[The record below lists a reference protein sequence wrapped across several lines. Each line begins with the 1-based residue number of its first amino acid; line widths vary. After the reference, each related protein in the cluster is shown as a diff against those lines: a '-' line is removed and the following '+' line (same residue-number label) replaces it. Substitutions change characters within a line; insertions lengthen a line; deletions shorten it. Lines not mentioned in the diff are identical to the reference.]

1 PEAPARQR
9 IGNHS
14 YLTSSRN
21 QHLQTRHFYL
31 PDSIAQHS
39 QASNQTWNINKPA
52 AEQRAP
58 VTTLYMQLTIKVTHM
73 HIICG
78 RLYHRYYHHGYEQH
92 SLASPVGNTFTQAP
106 VVSPIN
112 TTSTEPIAVDGRNGF
127 VTMPP
132 GQPLIYRSGVE
143 GDYGQPTSP
152 TVEFNVD
159 ELLEYQRRRSSAT
172 SEEKEPLT
180 PAQRRRKAQNRAAY
194 VSRSPSF
201 WRDFPLTRRGGHS
214 QRAFRDRKRQRVQDL
229 EAQLSALEVRT
240 NSLESDNER
249 LKHELL
255 LTRDENEVLRSITQ
269 PQHPSNTLQPDRRR
283 RTMKAGGT
291 DLHLPLQ

>member
-1 PEAPARQR
+1 MEYQQAC
-9 IGNHS
+9 GGT
-14 YLTSSRN
+14 TSACHHPVYATHN
-21 QHLQTRHFYL
+21 QGY
-31 PDSIAQHS
+31 
-39 QASNQTWNINKPA
+39 
-52 AEQRAP
+52 
-58 VTTLYMQLTIKVTHM
+58 THAHHM
-73 HIICG
+73 WTAVPQ
-78 RLYHRYYHHGYEQH
+78 YHYGYEQH
-92 SLASPVGNTFTQAP
+92 SLASPIGNTFTQAP

-132 GQPLIYRSGVE
+132 GQPLTYRSGVE

-180 PAQRRRKAQNRAAY
+180 PAQRRRKAQNRAA
-194 VSRSPSF
+194 
-201 WRDFPLTRRGGHS
+201 

-283 RTMKAGGT
+283 RTMKAGETG
-291 DLHLPLQ
+291 LHLPLQ

>member
-1 PEAPARQR
+1 MWTAVPQ
-9 IGNHS
+9 
-14 YLTSSRN
+14 
-21 QHLQTRHFYL
+21 
-31 PDSIAQHS
+31 
-39 QASNQTWNINKPA
+39 
-52 AEQRAP
+52 
-58 VTTLYMQLTIKVTHM
+58 
-73 HIICG
+73 
-78 RLYHRYYHHGYEQH
+78 YHYGYEQH
-92 SLASPVGNTFTQAP
+92 SLASPIGNTFTQAP

-132 GQPLIYRSGVE
+132 GQPLTYRSGVE

-180 PAQRRRKAQNRAAY
+180 PAQRRRKAQNRAA
-194 VSRSPSF
+194 
-201 WRDFPLTRRGGHS
+201 

-283 RTMKAGGT
+283 RTMKAGETG
-291 DLHLPLQ
+291 LHLPLQ